1 MEILMACGRRFV
13 LLAFKSKNRC
23 ASGRERV
30 EGRRHGRAC
39 APSRGI
45 LTGSSISLTP
55 RVKVRAMDNPLF
67 PCVAVLDANREVLRV
82 ARRRE
87 RHLWHLVLLAAA
99 GRGGRFRPADS
110 IRYPLAGQR
119 APLNPVACAWRWTR
133 PMAARIDPVP
143 RWGKRRFRSGGL
155 RCEGSSRSSFRPGP
169 RTS

>member
-1 MEILMACGRRFV
+1 MEILMACDRRFV

-45 LTGSSISLTP
+45 LTGSSITLTP

-87 RHLWHLVLLAAA
+87 RVTCGIWSCA
-99 GRGGRFRPADS
+99 G
-110 IRYPLAGQR
+110 
-119 APLNPVACAWRWTR
+119 T
-133 PMAARIDPVP
+133 
-143 RWGKRRFRSGGL
+143 
-155 RCEGSSRSSFRPGP
+155 
-169 RTS
+169 